1 MNKYRN
7 QETVVDGIK
16 FQSKKEANRYC
27 ELKLLEKA
35 KEIEELKLQ
44 PKFVLQEGFKK
55 DGVTYRPITYIA
67 DFSYI
72 YKSRIVVEDVKSEAT
87 ITPVFKLKQKLFEY
101 NYPYMKL
108 ELIK

>member
-1 MNKYRN
+1 MNKYYN
-7 QETVVDGIK
+7 QKTIVDGIP
-16 FQSKKEANRYC
+16 FDSKKEANRYC

-35 KEIEELKLQ
+35 KKIEDLKLQ

-55 DGVTYRPITYIA
+55 DGVTYRPIIYIA
-67 DFSYI
+67 DFSYV
-72 YKSRIVVEDVKSEAT
+72 YKSRMVVEDVKGVET
-87 ITPVFKLKQKLFEY
+87 EVFKLKRKLFEH